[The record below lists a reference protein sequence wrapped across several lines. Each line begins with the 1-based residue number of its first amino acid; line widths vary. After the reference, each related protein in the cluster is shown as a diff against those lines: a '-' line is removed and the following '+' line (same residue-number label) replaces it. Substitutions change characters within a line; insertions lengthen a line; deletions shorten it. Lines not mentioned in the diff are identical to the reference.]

1 MIMRTAKHK
10 HCYPTARQRGSTLII
25 SMIILILL
33 MLLGVTAMNT
43 SDTQFKLAGN
53 LQFEDAAMN
62 NAETTINTAERWLKT
77 GTNYKSAGFS
87 YATSCTASHTVAHLY
102 ALKTDVTP
110 ATPCLLSYTAPAND
124 PLTMTWDDNNSLL
137 GANSSQRYIIEL
149 LSTNNRLV
157 GSGQAVGGRVSSGCN
172 QVNTYRITAR
182 GTSARGATKFV
193 QSYYSVLS
201 C

>member
-1 MIMRTAKHK
+1 MQLKPN
-10 HCYPTARQRGSTLII
+10 YSLPRQQSGSTLII

-33 MLLGVTAMNT
+33 MLLGVAAMKT
-43 SDTQFKLAGN
+43 SDTQFQLAGN

-62 NAETTINTAERWLKT
+62 SAETAISTAENWLRT
-77 GTNYKSAGFS
+77 GTNYKNAGLLS
-87 YATSCTASHTVAHLY
+87 DPCNARSVNHLY
-102 ALKTDVTP
+102 PLNNTVTP
-110 ATPCLLSYTAPAND
+110 ATPCMAGYTAPNND
-124 PLTMTWDDNNSLL
+124 PLNMSWDDSNSLQ
-137 GANSSQRYIIEL
+137 GANSNQRYLIEL

-157 GSGQAVGGRVSSGCN
+157 GSGQTLGGRTSSGCN

-182 GTSARGATKFV
+182 GTSARGATKFI